1 MLVKCDNDLYFIL
14 SCILYKACITETV
27 MDDLSNFFKNLL
39 QNVKRFLL
47 QIKNRIPNLRWQ
59 LQNNKP
65 LAFLCI
71 AVLGILLFSSL
82 KGLIKSPASAD
93 RKQLKVEVHTKV
105 LATEPM
111 YKTVTLFGQTNAA
124 AKIVVVNKYAGMIT
138 DVQKDLGDKDINIQ
152 VNRAEADYKSYDA
165 YTERYDA
172 TFNSN
177 YQKYISEYNLKKTNF
192 DRYTELFKKGAVS
205 KLALDE
211 AEQQMLS
218 AKANLD
224 SLTSQKLY
232 EGKPAY
238 VAERAQRAEQRR
250 NSMLLLENQREDMT
264 IRAPRDGVI
273 TYRNAEAGSYAQA
286 GSHLFTIVD
295 NSSLHLDCQVSEYDA
310 QAGSHLFTIVDNSSL
325 HLDCQVSEYDAA
337 LLKTGESVSVLV
349 ESLGKKYPGKITFV
363 SPDKSKETKNYLVRV
378 ALDKADG
385 QLKSGM
391 FAKGSLRFL
400 QKDNALFINRSAV
413 LELNGKQYAFVL
425 GEDKKAHR
433 KIIQPGIRNTEEL
446 EIVSGLKAG
455 DKVIT
460 DNVSRLREGLEVTD
474 LGKKDEEK

>member
-1 MLVKCDNDLYFIL
+1 
-14 SCILYKACITETV
+14 
-27 MDDLSNFFKNLL
+27 MDDFSNFFKNLL

-82 KGLIKSPASAD
+82 KGLIKSPA
-93 RKQLKVEVHTKV
+93 QFKVEVHTKV
-105 LATEPM
+105 LAEEPM

-138 DVQKDLGDKDINIQ
+138 DVQKDLGDKVSAGDVLAQQDLKDINIQ

-224 SLTSQKLY
+224 SLTSQ
-232 EGKPAY
+232 
-238 VAERAQRAEQRR
+238 AQRAEQRR

-273 TYRNAEAGSYAQA
+273 TYRNAEAGSY
-286 GSHLFTIVD
+286 
-295 NSSLHLDCQVSEYDA
+295 A

-400 QKDNALFINRSAV
+400 QKDKALFMNRSAV

>member
-1 MLVKCDNDLYFIL
+1 
-14 SCILYKACITETV
+14 
-27 MDDLSNFFKNLL
+27 MDDLSNFFKNLV
-39 QNVKRFLL
+39 QNIKGFFL

-82 KGLIKSPASAD
+82 KGLVKSSASAD
-93 RKQLKVEVHTKV
+93 RKPLTVEVHTKV
-105 LATEPM
+105 LTEEPM
-111 YKTVTLFGQTNAA
+111 YKMVTLFGQTNAA
-124 AKIVVVNKYAGMIT
+124 AKIIVVNKYAGMIT
-138 DVQKDLGDKDINIQ
+138 DVQKDLGDKVSAGDVLAQQDLKDINIQ

-192 DRYTELFKKGAVS
+192 ERYTELFKKGAVS

-224 SLTSQKLY
+224 SLTSQKLF

-238 VAERAQRAEQRR
+238 VAERAQRAEQ
-250 NSMLLLENQREDMT
+250 
-264 IRAPRDGVI
+264 
-273 TYRNAEAGSYAQA
+273 
-286 GSHLFTIVD
+286 
-295 NSSLHLDCQVSEYDA
+295 
-310 QAGSHLFTIVDNSSL
+310 DNSSL

-363 SPDKSKETKNYLVRV
+363 SPDKSKETKNYLVRI

-400 QKDNALFINRSAV
+400 QKDKALFINRSAV

>member
-1 MLVKCDNDLYFIL
+1 
-14 SCILYKACITETV
+14 

-39 QNVKRFLL
+39 QNVKGFLL

-82 KGLIKSPASAD
+82 KGLIKSPASTD

-105 LATEPM
+105 LAEEPM

-138 DVQKDLGDKDINIQ
+138 DVQKDLGDRVSAGDVLAQQDLKDINIQ

-165 YTERYDA
+165 YMERYDA

-250 NSMLLLENQREDMT
+250 NSMLLLENQRADMT

-273 TYRNAEAGSYAQA
+273 TFRNAEAGSY
-286 GSHLFTIVD
+286 V
-295 NSSLHLDCQVSEYDA
+295 

-349 ESLGKKYPGKITFV
+349 ESLGKKYPGK
-363 SPDKSKETKNYLVRV
+363 
-378 ALDKADG
+378 DG

-400 QKDNALFINRSAV
+400 QKEKALFINRSAV

-433 KIIQPGIRNTEEL
+433 KTIRPGIRNTEEL

>member
-1 MLVKCDNDLYFIL
+1 
-14 SCILYKACITETV
+14 

-39 QNVKRFLL
+39 QNVKGFLL

-105 LATEPM
+105 LAEEPM
-111 YKTVTLFGQTNAA
+111 YKTVTLFGQT
-124 AKIVVVNKYAGMIT
+124 VNKYAGMIT
-138 DVQKDLGDKDINIQ
+138 DVQKDLGDKVSAGDVLAQQDLKDINIQ

-273 TYRNAEAGSYAQA
+273 TMTIRAPRDGVITFRNAEAGSY
-286 GSHLFTIVD
+286 
-295 NSSLHLDCQVSEYDA
+295 A

-400 QKDNALFINRSAV
+400 QKDKALFVNRSAV

>member
-1 MLVKCDNDLYFIL
+1 
-14 SCILYKACITETV
+14 

-39 QNVKRFLL
+39 QNVKGFLL

-71 AVLGILLFSSL
+71 ALLGIFLFSSL
-82 KGLIKSPASAD
+82 KGLIKSPASTD

-105 LATEPM
+105 LAEEPM

-138 DVQKDLGDKDINIQ
+138 DVQKDLGDRVSAGDVLAQQDLKDINIQ

-273 TYRNAEAGSYAQA
+273 TFRNAEAGSY
-286 GSHLFTIVD
+286 
-295 NSSLHLDCQVSEYDA
+295 A

-349 ESLGKKYPGKITFV
+349 ESL

-400 QKDNALFINRSAV
+400 QKDKALFINRSAV

>member
-105 LATEPM
+105 LAEEPM

-138 DVQKDLGDKDINIQ
+138 DVQKDLGDRVSAGDVLAQQDLKDINIQ

-177 YQKYISEYNLKKTNF
+177 YQKYIC
-192 DRYTELFKKGAVS
+192 
-205 KLALDE
+205 
-211 AEQQMLS
+211 S
-218 AKANLD
+218 AP
-224 SLTSQKLY
+224 
-232 EGKPAY
+232 KP
-238 VAERAQRAEQRR
+238 
-250 NSMLLLENQREDMT
+250 
-264 IRAPRDGVI
+264 IWIP
-273 TYRNAEAGSYAQA
+273 
-286 GSHLFTIVD
+286 
-295 NSSLHLDCQVSEYDA
+295 
-310 QAGSHLFTIVDNSSL
+310 
-325 HLDCQVSEYDAA
+325 
-337 LLKTGESVSVLV
+337 
-349 ESLGKKYPGKITFV
+349 
-363 SPDKSKETKNYLVRV
+363 
-378 ALDKADG
+378 
-385 QLKSGM
+385 
-391 FAKGSLRFL
+391 
-400 QKDNALFINRSAV
+400 
-413 LELNGKQYAFVL
+413 
-425 GEDKKAHR
+425 
-433 KIIQPGIRNTEEL
+433 
-446 EIVSGLKAG
+446 
-455 DKVIT
+455 
-460 DNVSRLREGLEVTD
+460 
-474 LGKKDEEK
+474 

>member
-1 MLVKCDNDLYFIL
+1 
-14 SCILYKACITETV
+14 
-27 MDDLSNFFKNLL
+27 MDGLSNFFKNFLHYVKKSL
-39 QNVKRFLL
+39 VQIQNVFFRLKEYL
-47 QIKNRIPNLRWQ
+47 QD
-59 LQNNKP
+59 NKP

-71 AVLGILLFSSL
+71 ILAGFLFFSGIRHLQTN
-82 KGLIKSPASAD
+82 PVSAD
-93 RKQLKVEVHTKV
+93 RKPVVIEAHTKV
-105 LATEPM
+105 LAEEPM
-111 YKTVTLFGQTNAA
+111 YKTVTLFGQVNAA
-124 AKIVVVNKYAGMIT
+124 AKIIVINKYAGMIT
-138 DVQKDLGDKDINIQ
+138 EVHRDLGDKVSAGDVLAQQDLKDINIQ
-152 VNRAEADYKSYDA
+152 VSRAEAEFKSYDA

-172 TFNSN
+172 TYQSN
-177 YQKYISEYNLKKTNF
+177 YEKYKSDYNLKKTNYE
-192 DRYTELFKKGAVS
+192 RYTELFKRGAVS

-218 AKANLD
+218 AKANLE
-224 SLTSQKLY
+224 SLTNQKLY

-250 NSMLLLENQREDMT
+250 NSMLLLENQRKDMT

-273 TYRNAEAGSYAQA
+273 TFRNAEAGSYAQA

-310 QAGSHLFTIVDNSSL
+310 
-325 HLDCQVSEYDAA
+325 A
-337 LLKTGESVSVLV
+337 LLKTGETVSVLV
-349 ESLGKKYPGKITFV
+349 ESLGKKYTGKTTLAR
-363 SPDKSKETKNYLVRV
+363 PDKSKETKNYLVRV

-391 FAKGSLRFL
+391 FAKGALRFL
-400 QKDNALFINRSAV
+400 QKEKALFIPKSAV

-425 GEDKKAHR
+425 GDDKKVHR
-433 KIIQPGIRNTEEL
+433 KTIQPGIRNADAV
-446 EIVSGLKAG
+446 EIISGLQPG
-455 DKVIT
+455 DRVIT

>member
-1 MLVKCDNDLYFIL
+1 
-14 SCILYKACITETV
+14 

-39 QNVKRFLL
+39 QNVKGFLL

-105 LATEPM
+105 LAEEPM

-138 DVQKDLGDKDINIQ
+138 DVQKDLGDRVSAGDVLAQQDLKDINIQ

-238 VAERAQRAEQRR
+238 VAERAPTGRTAPQLHAAAGKPAGGHDHPGAAGRGHHLPQR
-250 NSMLLLENQREDMT
+250 
-264 IRAPRDGVI
+264 
-273 TYRNAEAGSYAQA
+273 GS
-286 GSHLFTIVD
+286 
-295 NSSLHLDCQVSEYDA
+295 
-310 QAGSHLFTIVDNSSL
+310 
-325 HLDCQVSEYDAA
+325 
-337 LLKTGESVSVLV
+337 
-349 ESLGKKYPGKITFV
+349 
-363 SPDKSKETKNYLVRV
+363 
-378 ALDKADG
+378 G
-385 QLKSGM
+385 QLRAGGFPS
-391 FAKGSLRFL
+391 FY
-400 QKDNALFINRSAV
+400 NR
-413 LELNGKQYAFVL
+413 
-425 GEDKKAHR
+425 R
-433 KIIQPGIRNTEEL
+433 
-446 EIVSGLKAG
+446 
-455 DKVIT
+455 
-460 DNVSRLREGLEVTD
+460 
-474 LGKKDEEK
+474 

>member
-1 MLVKCDNDLYFIL
+1 
-14 SCILYKACITETV
+14 
-27 MDDLSNFFKNLL
+27 MDDLSNFFKNLV
-39 QNVKRFLL
+39 QNIKGFFL

-82 KGLIKSPASAD
+82 KGLVKSSASAD
-93 RKQLKVEVHTKV
+93 RKPLTVEVHTKV
-105 LATEPM
+105 LTEEPM
-111 YKTVTLFGQTNAA
+111 YKMVTLFGQTNAA
-124 AKIVVVNKYAGMIT
+124 AKIIVVNKYAGMIT
-138 DVQKDLGDKDINIQ
+138 DVQKDLGDKVSAGDVLAQQDLKDINIQ

-192 DRYTELFKKGAVS
+192 ERYTELFKKGAVS

-224 SLTSQKLY
+224 SLTSQKLF

-250 NSMLLLENQREDMT
+250 NSMLLLENQRADMT

-273 TYRNAEAGSYAQA
+273 TFRNAEAGSY
-286 GSHLFTIVD
+286 V
-295 NSSLHLDCQVSEYDA
+295 

-349 ESLGKKYPGKITFV
+349 ESLGKTYPGKITFV

-400 QKDNALFINRSAV
+400 QKDKALFINRSAV

-433 KIIQPGIRNTEEL
+433 KTIRPGIRNTEDL

>member
-1 MLVKCDNDLYFIL
+1 
-14 SCILYKACITETV
+14 
-27 MDDLSNFFKNLL
+27 MDDFSNFFNNLMQNVKNLL
-39 QNVKRFLL
+39 LKIN
-47 QIKNRIPNLRWQ
+47 NRISNLRWQ
-59 LQNNKP
+59 LQSHKP
-65 LAFLCI
+65 LALFCI
-71 AVLGILLFSSL
+71 AVLGILIFSSL
-82 KGLIKSPASAD
+82 KGMLKSPASTD
-93 RKQLKVEVHTKV
+93 RKPLPVEVHTKV
-105 LATEPM
+105 LAAEPM
-111 YKTVTLFGQTNAA
+111 YKTVTLFGQTSAA
-124 AKIVVVNKYAGMIT
+124 AKIIVVNKYAGMIT
-138 DVQKDLGDKDINIQ
+138 DVQKDLGDRVSAGDVLAQQDLKDINIQ
-152 VNRAEADYKSYDA
+152 VNRAEAEYKSYDA

-172 TFNSN
+172 TYQSN
-177 YQKYISEYNLKKTNF
+177 YDKYKSDYNLKKTNYE
-192 DRYTELFKKGAVS
+192 RYTELFKRGAVS

-211 AEQQMLS
+211 SEQQMLS

-224 SLTSQKLY
+224 SLTNQKLY
-232 EGKPAY
+232 DGRPAY
-238 VAERAQRAEQRR
+238 VAERAERAEQRR
-250 NSMLLLENQREDMT
+250 NSMLLLENQRNDMT

-273 TYRNAEAGSYAQA
+273 TFRNAEAGSY
-286 GSHLFTIVD
+286 
-295 NSSLHLDCQVSEYDA
+295 A

-349 ESLGKKYPGKITFV
+349 ESLGKRYPGKITFV

-400 QKDNALFINRSAV
+400 QKDKALFINRSAV

-446 EIVSGLKAG
+446 EIVSGLRAG